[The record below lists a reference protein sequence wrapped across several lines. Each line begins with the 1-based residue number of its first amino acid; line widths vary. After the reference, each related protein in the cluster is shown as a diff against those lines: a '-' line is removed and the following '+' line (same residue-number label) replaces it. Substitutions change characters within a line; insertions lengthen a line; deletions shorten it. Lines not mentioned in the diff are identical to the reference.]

1 MNIID
6 VKVIG
11 ADGRGKLS
19 NVLRG
24 IDYTIRAKQQSN
36 RPALINMSFVSVRNN
51 VFNRAIRSVLAM
63 NIPVITGAGNQD
75 TSACRMSPA
84 SVPGVFVVGAFDDR
98 TETVA
103 PFSNWGQCV
112 DVFAPG
118 VNVDSLD
125 KSSNGYV
132 RFSGTSVSSG
142 IGAGL
147 IAYYMGMGLDG
158 KQATNKVL
166 DARVEGKLTPESF
179 LFRPMTKNLVLYN
192 EGGEPIW

>member
-1 MNIID
+1 MEEENCLMCCAPLII
-6 VKVIG
+6 
-11 ADGRGKLS
+11 LS
-19 NVLRG
+19 
-24 IDYTIRAKQQSN
+24 AQKQSN

-98 TETVA
+98 TETIA

-166 DARVEGKLTPESF
+166 NGRVEGKLTAESF
-179 LFRPMTKNLVLYN
+179 YSDQ
-192 EGGEPIW
+192 